1 MTTATAT
8 RDARTHA
15 LALAACTLAAF
26 ALACACMAVLPAQ
39 AHAAKAV
46 NKTLLSYSTW
56 SSSGDYSGSTTKTFK
71 KYDITGDGKADT
83 LKIEA
88 GAYKVRLYVNGKLR
102 KTVKKSYAYDY
113 EVKYLRTSTK
123 HPFLYV
129 AATYDNGDGAQR
141 LLQYKNG
148 TFKVIAKEGGF
159 ADARWVTA
167 KAKGKNVKV
176 TYEWD
181 SSYTTGCTYLT
192 YTYKWKKGTLTRTS
206 RTTSN
211 IHVYSWEAGM
221 SSVKKPWLT
230 LQASVKIYKTAGGKK
245 KVATVKTGA
254 KLKVVAITVKKG
266 NKVYFKVKTKA
277 GKTGWMAERTDYLRN
292 SDGSYVGSGYLFAEV
307 GGVA

>member
-1 MTTATAT
+1 MTTTLKSN
-8 RDARTHA
+8 RTHA
-15 LALAACTLAAF
+15 LTLALFTLVAF
-26 ALACACMAVLPAQ
+26 ALACACAAALPAQ

-46 NKTLLSYSTW
+46 NKQLLSYTSW

-83 LKIEA
+83 LKIKA
-88 GAYKVRLYVNGKLR
+88 GAYKVRIYVNGKLR
-102 KTVKKSYAYDY
+102 KTVKESYAYDY
-113 EVKYLRTSTK
+113 EVTYLRTSTK
-123 HPFLYV
+123 HPFLLV
-129 AATYDNGDGAQR
+129 KATYDNGDGAQR
-141 LLQYKNG
+141 LLQYKKG

-192 YTYKWKKGTLTRTS
+192 YTYKWKKGTLKRTS

-211 IHVYSWEAGM
+211 IHVYSWAEGM

-230 LQASVKIYKTAGGKK
+230 LNTGITLYTKAGGKK
-245 KVATVKTGA
+245 KVVKAKAGA

-266 NKVYFKVKTKA
+266 NKVYYKMKTKA
-277 GKTGWMAERTDYLRN
+277 GKTGWTVGLTDWLRN
-292 SDGSYVGSGYLFAEV
+292 SDGSYSGNGYLFAEV